1 MPMQA
6 RTIRLA
12 LLIATISVALS
23 GCPGPQPRPTTA
35 PGTDVEAAAR
45 LEQQGRSEEAASLY
59 SRSADRSTGATAS
72 TLRLQAAEL
81 WLQLEDAENVRR
93 QLLRVDEGQLEP
105 FDRVRLHISLAELA
119 LLDKR
124 PDDAIARLPRS
135 PAGLPRALAGRA
147 FDVRARAYSEL
158 GYYDLAVQDLVARE
172 ATLTSS
178 RDREDNQK
186 RIWTAIRRVDPASIQ
201 YDDDPIL
208 RGWFEL
214 ADVRKLAWQDPARF
228 DSALQAWHREHPD
241 HPAWDRFVPQ
251 LVAEQRRVATG
262 VREIAL
268 ILPLS
273 GRFAAAAAAVR
284 DGLIAAH
291 FSGSDTGRRP
301 RLRIYDTEDNPEM
314 AVVRYREAVND
325 GVDFVIGPLQKD
337 AVAALARLENLE
349 VPVLALNTLDGNEAG
364 PANLFQFGLVPEE
377 EAHQIAERVAL
388 QGLDMGIAL
397 VPDNDL
403 GLRMLHAFRQRYE
416 ELGGT
421 LVAAELY
428 NPQQQD
434 HSAPIIRSLTI
445 DESRS
450 RQQVL
455 SGVLNLNLQWEPRRR
470 QDAEFIFLIGN
481 PQQGR
486 ALRPQLRFHHASG
499 LPVFASS
506 HLYTGV
512 PNRAQDSD
520 MNGVAFIDMPWTIA
534 PDATVATSQ
543 RELAAHYGGALER
556 NTRLYALGYDAY
568 RLAPVLRHDPALLS
582 EPVPAATGALHIDH
596 QRRIHRV
603 LSWAHFVNGT
613 ARPLR

>member
-1 MPMQA
+1 MQA

-12 LLIATISVALS
+12 LLIATVSVALS
-23 GCPGPQPRPTTA
+23 GCPGPQPRPTSTPESEA
-35 PGTDVEAAAR
+35 EAAAR
-45 LEQQGRSEEAASLY
+45 LAEQGRTQEAASLY
-59 SRSADRSTGATAS
+59 GRSADRSGSALANA
-72 TLRLQAAEL
+72 LRLESAEL
-81 WLQLEDAENVRR
+81 WLQLEDAESARR
-93 QLLRVDEGQLEP
+93 QLVRVDENQLDP
-105 FDRVRLHISLAELA
+105 FDRVRLLIALAELA
-119 LLDKR
+119 LLDMR
-124 PDDAIARLPRS
+124 PDDAIALLPRS
-135 PAGLPRALAGRA
+135 PAGLPQALAGRA
-147 FDVRARAYSEL
+147 LDVRARAYSEL

-178 RDREDNQK
+178 RDREDNQQ
-186 RIWTAIRRVDPASIQ
+186 RIWSAIRRVDPASIQ
-201 YDDDPIL
+201 YDDEPIL

-228 DSALQAWHREHPD
+228 DSALQAWRREHPG

-262 VREIAL
+262 VQEIGL

-291 FSGSDTGRRP
+291 FQGSDTGRRP
-301 RLRIYDTEDNPEM
+301 RLRIYDTEGDAEI
-314 AVVRYREAVND
+314 AVLRYREAVND
-325 GVDFVIGPLQKD
+325 GVDFIIGPLQKD
-337 AVAALARLENLE
+337 AVAALARLGQLE
-349 VPVLALNTLDGNEAG
+349 VPVLALNTLDLDEAG
-364 PANLFQFGLVPEE
+364 PDNLFQFGLVPEE
-377 EAHQIAERVAL
+377 EAYQIAERAAL

-397 VPDNDL
+397 VPDNEL
-403 GLRMLHAFRQRYE
+403 GLRMLQAFRERYE

-445 DESRS
+445 DESRA

-455 SGVLNLNLQWEPRRR
+455 RSVLNLNLQWEPRRR
-470 QDAEFIFLIGN
+470 RDAKFIFLIGN

-486 ALRPQLRFHHASG
+486 ALRPQLRFHHASD
-499 LPVFASS
+499 LPVYASS
-506 HLYTGV
+506 HVYAGV
-512 PNRAQDSD
+512 PNRAQDAD
-520 MNGVAFIDMPWTIA
+520 MNGVAFTDMPWTIA
-534 PDATVATSQ
+534 PDATVAASQ
-543 RELAAHYGGALER
+543 RELTAHYGGAMER
-556 NTRLYALGYDAY
+556 NTRLYALGFDAY

-582 EPVPAATGALHIDH
+582 EPVPAATGSLHIDH